1 MLRKEIADWWLFVC
15 FQVNHSSVIITVDTS
30 ESRDQTSGTNVTKL
44 VLLVQ
49 QDVSA
54 SSYLYE
60 NQAMFS

>member
-1 MLRKEIADWWLFVC
+1 
-15 FQVNHSSVIITVDTS
+15 VNHGSVIITVDTS
-30 ESRDQTSGTNVTKL
+30 DQTSGANITKL

-60 NQAMFS
+60 NQPMFS